1 MGTKGNYRNLFVIV
15 FLILVLLVGCGAR
28 DKKKSRKLMGEINS
42 FEKLPSDTEIGD
54 FDWYTNG
61 YVKLEQFK
69 KYATK
74 GKFSGQAIFSV
85 PADFLSSTQAA
96 KTDTWIS
103 GMTMSID
110 TLTKLKVT
118 DWSLYKKFAVDIYVP
133 DNKQRDF
140 YIKII
145 DMTGKEHLSLRP
157 IKSGRNK
164 LEVLLEDVKTAR
176 IDLKNIVS
184 FSLYMDTKAEEKDV
198 TLFIDNVRLVP

>member
-1 MGTKGNYRNLFVIV
+1 MGTNLKYSNIFIIV
-15 FLILVLLVGCGAR
+15 FLILVLLVGTGAAN
-28 DKKKSRKLMGEINS
+28 KKKSRKLMGEINS
-42 FEKLPSDTEIGD
+42 FETLPSDTKMGD
-54 FDWYTNG
+54 FDWHTNG

-74 GKFSGQAIFSV
+74 GKYSCQAMFSV
-85 PADFLSSTQAA
+85 PADFLSTTKAA
-96 KTDTWIS
+96 KVTTWIS

-118 DWSLYKKFAVDIYVP
+118 DWSLYKKFAVDIYIP
-133 DNKQRDF
+133 DNKTRDF

-145 DMTGKEHLSLRP
+145 DMSGKEHLSLRP
-157 IKSGRNK
+157 LKSGRNK

-176 IDLKNIVS
+176 IDLANIVS
-184 FSLYMDTKAEEKDV
+184 FSLYMDTKDEEKDV